1 MKLLLNKEWTI
12 FLDRDGVINERPW
25 NDYVKNP
32 NEFVFL
38 PGAVEAIRLLS
49 AYFARTVVV
58 TNQQGVGLGV
68 MPQKELEK
76 IHTIMLQ
83 TISEAGGKID
93 HIFCCTDLK
102 TKPDNCRKPN
112 RWMADE
118 ACRMFPEINLGK
130 AVMVGDTASD
140 IAFGKNLGM
149 KTIQIGVE
157 ESPLAPDLQFQSLYQ
172 FAKYCLL
179 K

>member
-1 MKLLLNKEWTI
+1 
-12 FLDRDGVINERPW
+12 
-25 NDYVKNP
+25 
-32 NEFVFL
+32 
-38 PGAVEAIRLLS
+38 
-49 AYFARTVVV
+49 
-58 TNQQGVGLGV
+58 
-68 MPQKELEK
+68 
-76 IHTIMLQ
+76 MLQ

-93 HIFCCTDLK
+93 HVFCCTDLK

>member
-1 MKLLLNKEWTI
+1 MKLLLTKEWTI
-12 FLDRDGVINERPW
+12 FLDRDGVINRRPW
-25 NDYVKNP
+25 NDYVKNV
-32 NEFVFL
+32 NDFVFL
-38 PGAVEAIRLLS
+38 PGTVEAIRLLS
-49 AYFARTVVV
+49 NYFVRTLVV

-68 MPQKELEK
+68 MQQEDLEN
-76 IHTIMLQ
+76 IHSAMLR

-93 HIFCCTDLK
+93 HVFCCTDLK
-102 TKPDNCRKPN
+102 TKPDNCRKPS
-112 RWMADE
+112 RMMADE
-118 ACRMFPEINLGK
+118 ACRMFPEINLQK

-149 KTIQIGVE
+149 KTIQIGDE
-157 ESPLAPDLQFQSLYQ
+157 ASPITPDLRFQSLFQ